1 MQHTTDSLRVL
12 LDVSTEK
19 PTETTVLPLAKQFPQ
34 QVNLV
39 FEPVPATAPNHGP
52 TMGRPTTRSCWQRPV
67 TVFDMSNK
75 HSGRIDT
82 SLTGVSIFCDDGTR
96 YTVQTTSV
104 ERATRRDKT
113 RTGGRRLCTLV
124 VWFFFA
130 ATLLTV
136 DVVGAV
142 FAPAD
147 RAALKAAVGT
157 CGWGGS
163 GYVCTGGCLGET
175 ADGSCPILAASHV
188 PGTVNPYGVIG
199 DWDVSAVTRMDQSK
213 CTLSPSLWPRLPLL
227 CILNTRHQS
236 RFIGSQFSH
245 VLLFCCC
252 VFEIVPFLLIV
263 VGGWSFLFFVAH
275 SLAVFERATAFNQ
288 DVSNWN
294 TGAVTNMF
302 MSKCT
307 LSSSLWPRLP
317 LLCILNIRQLEFHRI
332 TILTRFCFF
341 VLCV

>member
-39 FEPVPATAPNHGP
+39 FEPVPVTAPNHGP

-67 TVFDMSNK
+67 TVFDVSNK

-130 ATLLTV
+130 TTLLMV

-147 RAALKAAVGT
+147 RTALKAAVDT
-157 CGWGGS
+157 CLQEPTGDRREGS
-163 GYVCTGGCLGET
+163 
-175 ADGSCPILAASHV
+175 GSCPIFSASDAT
-188 PGTVNPYGVIG
+188 PGNPYGVIG
-199 DWDVSAVTRMDQSK
+199 DWDVSAVTTMENSK
-213 CTLSPSLWPRLPLL
+213 CTLSLPLSVATPSTVVYFEYTT
-227 CILNTRHQS
+227 TRVSSDHN
-236 RFIGSQFSH
+236 SH
-245 VLLFCCC
+245 TFC
-252 VFEIVPFLLIV
+252 
-263 VGGWSFLFFVAH
+263 
-275 SLAVFERATAFNQ
+275 
-288 DVSNWN
+288 
-294 TGAVTNMF
+294 
-302 MSKCT
+302 
-307 LSSSLWPRLP
+307 
-317 LLCILNIRQLEFHRI
+317 
-332 TILTRFCFF
+332 
-341 VLCV
+341 